1 MGREEQGVCML
12 FQVEKLDSGVVQRT
26 KQACGKMS
34 GGFPP
39 RERKEDG
46 PRSLEL
52 MATMII
58 LRAEGHLRLHST
70 VKQERSHSRPV
81 LVKPH
86 PKR

>member
-1 MGREEQGVCML
+1 MGWFKELSKPVARCLGDFL
-12 FQVEKLDSGVVQRT
+12 
-26 KQACGKMS
+26 
-34 GGFPP
+34 P

>member
-1 MGREEQGVCML
+1 MGWFKELSKPVARSLGDFL
-12 FQVEKLDSGVVQRT
+12 
-26 KQACGKMS
+26 
-34 GGFPP
+34 P

-52 MATMII
+52 MTTII
-58 LRAEGHLRLHST
+58 LLRDEGYLCLHNT
-70 VKQERSHSRPV
+70 LKQERSHSRLV